1 MKTTI
6 LMLALAA
13 TALWAQPTGT
23 VKKAAPAAKAQA
35 AALELPS
42 AAKPAGT
49 NQWTYTDEKGQDWIY
64 KRTPF
69 GLTRVPKP
77 GSPLAQ
83 AQGQGA
89 LPSRLHEGI
98 SVREEGDTIHFART
112 GPFGPMKWS
121 KKRDELSEA
130 EQKALEISRR
140 ESAAKTA
147 TASQR

>member
-1 MKTTI
+1 MKTII
-6 LMLALAA
+6 LMLTLASA
-13 TALWAQPTGT
+13 ALWAQSNGT
-23 VKKAAPAAKAQA
+23 AKKAAAP
-35 AALELPS
+35 LELPA

-98 SVREEGDTIHFART
+98 SVREEGDTIHFARV

-130 EQKALEISRR
+130 EQKALENSRR
-140 ESAAKTA
+140 EGAAKAAATKTA
-147 TASQR
+147 ATQR